1 LSFSGLKRVLG
12 YLSKPDLQ
20 VPNLCLCHSCRN
32 GAAGSKQNIM
42 LHFFTWQQFLI
53 AALIFTIGWYV
64 VVFFLFFKGKI
75 SDLLSG
81 KSKSQ
86 QPEKLKR
93 EWEEDLEDDP
103 EDDESLIGKQALP
116 DGVSEVEMHMLGFA
130 PVVHPDENAHRD
142 MQLGI
147 VPDVLEELKTI
158 FHILENEGGNAE
170 DFVSLFG
177 MVKAKYPGI
186 AGTPNEAAINDYIR
200 ENAPF
205 AIPDEAL
212 ANLWN

>member
-1 LSFSGLKRVLG
+1 
-12 YLSKPDLQ
+12 
-20 VPNLCLCHSCRN
+20 
-32 GAAGSKQNIM
+32 M

-75 SDLLSG
+75 SGLLQG
-81 KSKSQ
+81 KPKVE
-86 QPEKLKR
+86 PEKLKR
-93 EWEEDLEDDP
+93 EWEEDFEDEP
-103 EDDESLIGKQALP
+103 QDDESLIGKQALP

-130 PVVHPDENAHRD
+130 PVVHPDEDDYRD

-147 VPDVLEELKTI
+147 VPDVLEELKAI
-158 FHILENEGGNAE
+158 FHILENEGGNAD

-186 AGTPNEAAINDYIR
+186 SGTPNEAAINDYIR

-205 AIPDEAL
+205 PIPDEVL

>member
-1 LSFSGLKRVLG
+1 
-12 YLSKPDLQ
+12 
-20 VPNLCLCHSCRN
+20 
-32 GAAGSKQNIM
+32 M

-64 VVFFLFFKGKI
+64 VAFFLFFKGKV
-75 SDLLSG
+75 SG
-81 KSKSQ
+81 LFFGGSKPK

-93 EWEEDLEDDP
+93 EWDKELEDEQ
-103 EDDESLIGKQALP
+103 EDEESLVGKQALP
-116 DGVSEVEMHMLGFA
+116 DGVSEVEAHMLGFA
-130 PVVHPDENAHRD
+130 PVVHPDEDAYRD

-170 DFVSLFG
+170 DFVALFG
-177 MVKAKYPGI
+177 IVKAKYPGI
-186 AGTPNEAAINDYIR
+186 AGTPNEAAINEYIR

-205 AIPDEAL
+205 PIPAEEL